1 MTTNDYFHS
10 MKDIIDLLGRIFL
23 SAIFLY
29 DAYDSIYYFDRT
41 KATMTEYGITW
52 QQDLLL
58 IGAIFLLVTGG
69 LMLLVGYRVT
79 VASILL
85 LIYYIPITFILHSW
99 WNDPVEMQREVA
111 IHFMQNMAIAGGLM
125 LLIGRGS
132 GRYSI
137 KRLLATTRVPRKYR

>member
-1 MTTNDYFHS
+1 

-58 IGAIFLLVTGG
+58 VGAIFLLVTGG

-99 WNDPVEMQREVA
+99 WNDPVEIQREVA

-137 KRLLATTRVPRKYR
+137 KRLFATTRVPRKYR

>member
-1 MTTNDYFHS
+1 

-58 IGAIFLLVTGG
+58 VGAIFLLVTGG

-85 LIYYIPITFILHSW
+85 LIYYIPITFRSEEHTSELQS
-99 WNDPVEMQREVA
+99 
-111 IHFMQNMAIAGGLM
+111 
-125 LLIGRGS
+125 RGHLVC
-132 GRYSI
+132 
-137 KRLLATTRVPRKYR
+137 RLLLEKKNKHI

>member
-1 MTTNDYFHS
+1 
-10 MKDIIDLLGRIFL
+10 
-23 SAIFLY
+23 
-29 DAYDSIYYFDRT
+29 
-41 KATMTEYGITW
+41 MTEYGITW

-99 WNDPVEMQREVA
+99 WNDPVEIQREEA

-137 KRLLATTRVPRKYR
+137 KRLFATTRVPRKYR

>member
-1 MTTNDYFHS
+1 

-41 KATMTEYGITW
+41 KTTMTEYGITW

-99 WNDPVEMQREVA
+99 WNDPVEIQREEA
-111 IHFMQNMAIAGGLM
+111 INFMQNMAIAGGLM

-137 KRLLATTRVPRKYR
+137 KRLFATTRVPRKYR

>member
-1 MTTNDYFHS
+1 

-41 KATMTEYGITW
+41 KTTMTEYGITW

-99 WNDPVEMQREVA
+99 WSDPVEIQREEA
-111 IHFMQNMAIAGGLM
+111 INFMQNMAIAGGLM

-137 KRLLATTRVPRKYR
+137 KRLFATTRVPRKYR

>member
-1 MTTNDYFHS
+1 